1 MHAFGQSAV
10 EYQVHFYV
18 SNFVRRFAIESIVRE
33 RVSLVE
39 QMELVARAVRRAGR
53 VSFLELCAGL
63 DRLAVIVTFLAI
75 LELVRRERI
84 VVVQAEAFADIEL
97 LGVPEGDRA
106 A

>member
-1 MHAFGQSAV
+1 MFKHVVVGAA
-10 EYQVHFYV
+10 
-18 SNFVRRFAIESIVRE
+18 ESTGG
-33 RVSLVE
+33 
-39 QMELVARAVRRAGR
+39 ARAVRRAGR